1 MDIQIPWIYPL
12 SVALALGLLVGI
24 ERGWQRRE
32 DSEGQ
37 RVAGLRTFGLV
48 GLLGGLAG
56 TLGQQDAGL
65 MIGLGLL
72 GLGVLTAASYVVSSR
87 TRADLGMTTEIAIMV
102 TYLLAAM
109 AGLGELAIAS
119 SGAVVLVLLL
129 TYKDV
134 LHGWLGRIRYPELTA
149 GIKLLLMTVVLLP
162 LLPNQGYGPWQAL
175 NPYVIWW
182 MIVLIAGISFVGYFA
197 VRIVGARGGTLF
209 TALFGGLASSTAVTL
224 NFARLARSQ
233 PAAAPLLAG
242 GILLACGT
250 MFPRMLLVATL
261 IHAPLLET
269 LAWPALSMAVV
280 TYGSALWWLRN
291 PGRSMDAEALLPG
304 NPLELRSAFA
314 FGALLAA
321 VMLLGAAL
329 TEWFGDAGVLAL
341 AAASGVADVDAIT
354 LSLADMS
361 RGDLALRMAT
371 LGIVIAA
378 VVNSLVKVGI
388 TVVIGGSG
396 PGLRV
401 AVALGTAVLVG
412 AGMALFGFVRSA

>member
-1 MDIQIPWIYPL
+1 MDIEIEWIYRL

-32 DSEGQ
+32 DDEGQ

-56 TLGQQDAGL
+56 TLGQQDAGWV
-65 MIGLGLL
+65 IGLGLL
-72 GLGVLTAASYVVSSR
+72 GLGILTAASYVVSSR
-87 TRADLGMTTEIAIMV
+87 ARSDLGMTTEVAILV

-119 SGAVVLVLLL
+119 SGAVVLVLIL
-129 TYKDV
+129 TYKNV
-134 LHGWLGRIRYPELTA
+134 LHGWLGRIRHPELTA

-162 LLPNQGYGPWQAL
+162 LLPNEGYGPWQAL

-182 MIVLIAGISFVGYFA
+182 MIVLIAAISFVGYFA

-233 PAAAPLLAG
+233 PAVAPLLAG

-261 IHAPLLET
+261 IHAPLLKT
-269 LAWPALSMAVV
+269 LVWPALSMAVV
-280 TYGSALWWLRN
+280 TYGAALWWLRT
-291 PGRSMDAEALLPG
+291 PGRSIDAEALLPG

-314 FGALLAA
+314 FGALLAL

-329 TEWFGDAGVLAL
+329 TEWFGDAGVFAL

-361 RGDLALRMAT
+361 RAELALRTAT

-401 AVALGTAVLVG
+401 AAALGSAVALG
-412 AGMALFGFVRSA
+412 AGIALFGFVRSA